1 MGVLAAFAM
10 LLGYLETF
18 IPIPIPGVKLGL
30 ANIAVLIA
38 LAERDTAGAFAIA
51 LIKVLAAGLLFGS
64 PVTMAYSLAGT
75 MLAFAVMAP
84 LSRLRTMHIVMVSI
98 IGALAHE
105 AGQLAVAMILLGTPL
120 VWYSAPLLALAGC
133 TTGALCGIV
142 AGQAIKRFDIDA
154 EQISGANGSATDL
167 EHTPTGPSAGIA
179 ESRKD
184 SSTRNSHPLSFG
196 SRGNPRIAVNP
207 KAALV
212 AFIIYV
218 VVVLHLVNPIAL
230 ACCLALA
237 VAFCFAGRVGPRAVL
252 AALVPVASI
261 LAITLIA
268 QIANAQQG
276 DVLVSIG
283 PIVITLQALTA
294 AGILIARLLCL
305 TAASLAIMHLVATD
319 DLVSCIA
326 WMLRPL
332 GRLGLPT
339 AGFTLALGVALE
351 TVPLLASTACDLSV
365 GAPVL
370 SRTFWRETI
379 PAFVARAY
387 GNATSPS

>member
-1 MGVLAAFAM
+1 MATSATSPSLNPAEVQRWTRVGVLAAFAM

-105 AGQLAVAMILLGTPL
+105 AGQLAVAMVLLGTPL

-133 TTGALCGIV
+133 LTGALCGIV

-154 EQISGANGSATDL
+154 EQISGANGNATNLD
-167 EHTPTGPSAGIA
+167 HTPAGLSAGIA
-179 ESRKD
+179 ENRKD
-184 SSTRNSHPLSFG
+184 SSSRNSHPLSFG

-207 KAALV
+207 KSALV

-218 VVVLHLVNPIAL
+218 IVVLHLVNPIVL

-252 AALVPVASI
+252 AALIPVASI
-261 LAITLIA
+261 LIITQTSRRSALRSPA
-268 QIANAQQG
+268 DTPSAAPLFR
-276 DVLVSIG
+276 VLTLMPSWMEPCTITTITRARTALG
-283 PIVITLQALTA
+283 PIG
-294 AGILIARLLCL
+294 AGAIRRIGTSAPTKSCCVRPTTKSRL
-305 TAASLAIMHLVATD
+305 D
-319 DLVSCIA
+319 DPRSS
-326 WMLRPL
+326 MSRP
-332 GRLGLPT
+332 
-339 AGFTLALGVALE
+339 AM
-351 TVPLLASTACDLSV
+351 AST
-365 GAPVL
+365 G
-370 SRTFWRETI
+370 
-379 PAFVARAY
+379 
-387 GNATSPS
+387 